1 MLIKNVLLHKMK
13 IVTIIIHVTH
23 ITIDNN
29 SMTIQIIQ
37 ILIIKGPDNPTCK
50 LLPMITKQ
58 M

>member
-1 MLIKNVLLHKMK
+1 MK

-23 ITIDNN
+23 ITTDNN

-37 ILIIKGPDNPTCK
+37 IIITKGPDNPTCK